1 MRGSTVQSLP
11 HRLLLPAYDC
21 NSVNYECKFV
31 CKIDLRRGKLNR
43 NEFKEYL
50 PPRQN
55 KPGVNVIKLF
65 TAVIY

>member
-1 MRGSTVQSLP
+1 LASPQLAF
-11 HRLLLPAYDC
+11 PAYVY
-21 NSVNYECKFV
+21 NTVNYESKFV
-31 CKIDLRRGKLNR
+31 CKIDLRRGKQNR

-65 TAVIY
+65 TTVIY